1 MEESEKEQ
9 QEETK
14 KELQREIEIYLR
26 ERRQRER
33 ARERVMET
41 KIAVVVKQKQ
51 DWVRFHFCA
60 GESRERGSMCVYV
73 CLELFVVAIVVLR
86 SRADSGP
93 IYCDKRETE
102 DGKKERNMKGGKKEK
117 PRNEQKKKVASENN
131 LVRGLWC
138 LACAT
143 QANLLFPYVNTQTHT
158 YFHQCVCVCACEGER
173 WESIHCRL
181 RNLNQQ

>member
-1 MEESEKEQ
+1 MRKSNRKRPNLNK
-9 QEETK
+9 ETK

-86 SRADSGP
+86 NSRFWSD
-93 IYCDKRETE
+93 
-102 DGKKERNMKGGKKEK
+102 
-117 PRNEQKKKVASENN
+117 
-131 LVRGLWC
+131 
-138 LACAT
+138 
-143 QANLLFPYVNTQTHT
+143 LL
-158 YFHQCVCVCACEGER
+158 
-173 WESIHCRL
+173 
-181 RNLNQQ
+181 

>member
-9 QEETK
+9 QEETQSQ
-14 KELQREIEIYLR
+14 QRDQERAAKGRGEIEIYLR

-51 DWVRFHFCA
+51 DWVQFHFCA
-60 GESRERGSMCVYV
+60 GESRERRSMCVYV

-93 IYCDKRETE
+93 IYCDKRETG

-158 YFHQCVCVCACEGER
+158 YFHQCVCV
-173 WESIHCRL
+173 
-181 RNLNQQ
+181 

>member
-1 MEESEKEQ
+1 
-9 QEETK
+9 
-14 KELQREIEIYLR
+14 
-26 ERRQRER
+26 
-33 ARERVMET
+33 MET

-102 DGKKERNMKGGKKEK
+102 DGKKYEGRKERKATKRTEEK
-117 PRNEQKKKVASENN
+117 SS
-131 LVRGLWC
+131 
-138 LACAT
+138 
-143 QANLLFPYVNTQTHT
+143 F
-158 YFHQCVCVCACEGER
+158 
-173 WESIHCRL
+173 
-181 RNLNQQ
+181 